1 MTRFKRIQF
10 EAKRQGVVVE
20 RVERVGGSEPYEVYR
35 ADDHGSVGIC
45 RNLDEVRLD
54 VDFFA
59 NQRIS
64 S

>member
-10 EAKRQGVVVE
+10 EAKRQGVV
-20 RVERVGGSEPYEVYR
+20 VERVGGSEPYEVYR

-54 VDFFA
+54 VETFA
-59 NQRIS
+59 NQQVS